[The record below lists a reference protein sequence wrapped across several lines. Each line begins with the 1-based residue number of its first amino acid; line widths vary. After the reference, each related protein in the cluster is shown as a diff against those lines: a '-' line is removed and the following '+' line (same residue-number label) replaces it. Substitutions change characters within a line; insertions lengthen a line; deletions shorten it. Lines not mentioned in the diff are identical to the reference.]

1 LINKIK
7 KNFSTIYIYTSY
19 IPIPPTFYLTLL
31 SARQAIA
38 LDNIILNF

>member
-19 IPIPPTFYLTLL
+19 IPIPPTFILGFAGY
-31 SARQAIA
+31 RQAIST
-38 LDNIILNF
+38 DNTT